1 ESFTRQNL
9 TDQQTQHPAQIIH
22 LATHADFNE
31 GNAESSYIQLWNE
44 RLYLNDIHTLGWDSP
59 PIDLLV
65 LSACQTALGNRNA
78 EMGFAGL
85 SVAAGAKSA
94 VASLWSVSDVGTLAL
109 MREFYSHLKAAP
121 IKSEAL
127 RQAQLSMLRE
137 DTRLES
143 GQLLTA
149 STRSVVSLPE
159 RLRGNNAVDLS
170 HPYYWS
176 GFTMIGNPW

>member
-1 ESFTRQNL
+1 M
-9 TDQQTQHPAQIIH
+9 
-22 LATHADFNE
+22 
-31 GNAESSYIQLWNE
+31 
-44 RLYLNDIHTLGWDSP
+44 
-59 PIDLLV
+59 
-65 LSACQTALGNRNA
+65 GNRNA

-109 MREFYSHLKAAP
+109 MGEFYSHLKAAP

-159 RLRGNNAVDLS
+159 RLRSNNAVDLS